1 MTEATGIPVG
11 LAVAGANRP
20 DMKLVYQTLDSVPPS
35 LEETRWKLLETGEWE
50 QGLCLDAGYD
60 YAFVPALVDEFGYT
74 PHIRSRRE
82 ENLVR
87 KAGQRARRWV
97 VERTHSWMNRYR
109 RILVRWEKKADNYL
123 ALLHFAC
130 AIMTWNK
137 CLFG

>member
-1 MTEATGIPVG
+1 
-11 LAVAGANRP
+11 
-20 DMKLVYQTLDSVPPS
+20 MKLVYQTLDSVPS
-35 LEETRWKLLETGEWE
+35 SVEETRWALLETGEWE

-60 YAFVPALVDEFGYT
+60 IAFVPTLLDEFGYT

-82 ENLVR
+82 ENQAREVGKR
-87 KAGQRARRWV
+87 PRRWV

-109 RILVRWEKKADNYL
+109 RILVRWEKKVDNYL